1 MQQWVFLSIAI
12 FSEVIATSCLKA
24 AEGFSRFWPS
34 LVVIIGYLV
43 AFYFL
48 SLTLR
53 TIPVGV
59 AYAIWSGVG
68 VVLIALSGWLF
79 LGQSLDTP
87 AVIGLTLI
95 VAGVIVINVF
105 SRTVSH

>member
-1 MQQWVFLSIAI
+1 MQHWIFLSIAI
-12 FSEVIATSCLKA
+12 VSEVIATSCLKA
-24 AEGFSRFWPS
+24 AEGFTRFWPS
-34 LVVIIGYLV
+34 LVVVVGYFL
-43 AFYFL
+43 AFYLL
-48 SLTLR
+48 SLTLI

-59 AYAIWSGVG
+59 AYAIWSGIG
-68 VVLIALSGWLF
+68 IVLIALSGWLF

-105 SRTVSH
+105 SRTVAH